1 MHSQNRKRAVFVG
14 LGAGLLLLLVY
25 FVIMGL
31 LSRSWEA
38 TISQFKSLWYWILAL
53 SLGFGIQIGIYT
65 HLKKVIKNKSEIA
78 RSGTITATSTGT
90 STVSMVACC
99 VHHVADALPII
110 GISGIAIFLSRY
122 QIPIIISGLVFNIFG
137 ILYILKIIR
146 KVNV

>member
-1 MHSQNRKRAVFVG
+1 MHWRNSKRPVFTG

-25 FVIMGL
+25 FVIMIL

-38 TISQFKSLWYWILAL
+38 TISQFRSLWYWILAL
-53 SLGFGIQIGIYT
+53 SLGFGIQIGLYT
-65 HLKKVIKNKSEIA
+65 HLKKVIKNKMEIA
-78 RSGTITATSTGT
+78 RSGTITATTTGT

-122 QIPIIISGLVFNIFG
+122 QIPIIISGLAFNIFG
-137 ILYILKIIR
+137 IWYMLRIIR
-146 KVNV
+146 KINA